1 MPLPDR
7 LPGHLCPAEN
17 RDQLVA
23 LLTEAAE
30 IEHCLMCTYLYGAF
44 SLRAG
49 PEDGL
54 QGAELEAVRRWR
66 VETLRIANEE
76 MLHLALVNNL
86 LIAIGARPHYQRPNF
101 PVAAGVFPSDVALE
115 LAPFDE
121 QAMDHFVYLER
132 PADIVERDAPRYGED
147 KGDYDRVA
155 PKRRLMPFTQ
165 DYATV
170 GELYGVIAASFDA
183 LAHELGER
191 ALFDGSVAAQ
201 LTAADFRLQGLRSVT
216 NVREAL
222 AAIDHVVRQGEGS
235 SVDVAGSHYA
245 RFSAMRDE
253 WRALKR
259 ANGAFRPW
267 WPVARHPVMRS
278 PVVPEQRVQITA
290 DPAAL
295 LLDAA
300 NACYTLAVRLLALV
314 SDEEV
319 LPPERRRSVADE
331 ALTLMYLQADI
342 GTQLARLPANVD
354 CPGVN
359 AGLTFTLSRSDLAF
373 ATSRATA
380 RALAERYGALTKRL
394 DALVPHV
401 PALQRSTP
409 RLAQAAAE
417 WAVLAAEGIRAETLE
432 DARDA
437 GQTAATGFVADD
449 AHDQSAVPTS
459 PREGDTRVESA
470 EGRDITVHFDHGR
483 CIHARFCVTGEP
495 EVFRANT
502 AGDWIHPDAATP
514 ERIAI
519 IARQCPSGA
528 ITYDRKDGAP
538 GEELPK
544 VNTLRIREDGP
555 YAFNAPLLIDGA
567 EAGLRATLCRCGL
580 SKRKPFCDGSHVDSG
595 FEASGEPA
603 TRESEPLAERAG
615 PLSIRLVADGPLDIS
630 GNLEILSGTGRT
642 VDRVT
647 CARLCRCGLSNTKP
661 FCDYSHEAAGFRAPG
676 A

>member
-1 MPLPDR
+1 MPLSVR
-7 LPGHLCPAEN
+7 LPEHLRPSEN

-49 PEDGL
+49 EDDGL
-54 QGAELEAVRRWR
+54 QGAELDATRRWR

-86 LIAIGARPHYQRPNF
+86 LVAIGARPHYQRPNF
-101 PVAAGVFPSDVALE
+101 PVSPGVFPSDVALE

-121 QAMDHFVYLER
+121 QTMDHFVYLER
-132 PADIVERDAPRYGED
+132 PADIEERDAPRYAED
-147 KGDYDRVA
+147 KGDYERVA
-155 PKRRLMPFTQ
+155 PKRRLMPFAQ

-170 GELYGVIAASFDA
+170 GELYAVIAAT
-183 LAHELGER
+183 LERLTETLGES
-191 ALFDGSVAAQ
+191 ALFDGAVDAQ
-201 LTAADFRLQGLRSVT
+201 LSAADFRLPGLCRVT
-216 NVREAL
+216 NLAEAL
-222 AAIDHVVRQGEGS
+222 AAIEYVVRQGEGS
-235 SVDVAGSHYA
+235 RADVAGSHYA
-245 RFSAMRDE
+245 RFSAMRAE
-253 WRALKR
+253 WQALKR
-259 ANGAFRPW
+259 ANPSFTPW

-278 PVVPEQRVQITA
+278 PVVPDERVQITA

-295 LLDAA
+295 LVDAG
-300 NACYTLAVRLLALV
+300 NACYALSLRLLALL

-319 LPPERRRSVADE
+319 LAPERRRSVADE
-331 ALTLMYLQADI
+331 VLTLMYAQADI
-342 GTQLARLPANVD
+342 GTQLARLPANPA

-373 ATSRATA
+373 ATPRATS
-380 RALAERYGALTKRL
+380 RALAERYAALTKRL
-394 DALVPHV
+394 DALMPHV

-409 RLAQAAAE
+409 RLAQSAAEWTVLASRGIRAQSLEQAREAGQAAAAE
-417 WAVLAAEGIRAETLE
+417 FGA
-432 DARDA
+432 
-437 GQTAATGFVADD
+437 ADD
-449 AHDQSAVPTS
+449 EDQSAVPTS
-459 PREGDTRVESA
+459 PREGDTRVETV
-470 EGRDITVHFDHGR
+470 EGRDVTLRFDHGR

-495 EVFRANT
+495 EVFKANT
-502 AGDWIHPDAATP
+502 PGEWIYPDAATP

-538 GEELPK
+538 GEELPR
-544 VNTLRIREDGP
+544 VNTVRIRENGP
-555 YAFNAPLLIDGA
+555 YAINAPMRIDGVD
-567 EAGLRATLCRCGL
+567 AGLRATLCRCGL
-580 SKRKPFCDGSHVDSG
+580 SKRKPFCDGSHVEG
-595 FEASGEPA
+595 RFEASGEPD
-603 TRESEPLAERAG
+603 TRESEPLADRAG
-615 PLSIRLVADGPLDIS
+615 PLGIRLVANGPLDVT

-647 CARLCRCGLSNTKP
+647 CARLCRCGKSNTKP
-661 FCDYSHEAAGFRAPG
+661 FCDYSHEAAGFRADG